1 MANPSNLLLPKT
13 NIVLTIVVLL
23 ALIVLS
29 FYGMYGN
36 TFFFNKAENYIF
48 PLLTLTH
55 FLYLYVLWFKITE
68 QEYPDVIMKNIEYIM
83 YGILLFYGYE
93 IFSTYS
99 ILSTY
104 NEFQDHAIPHTFMP
118 MGILIMTLQ
127 TVLVC
132 LSIWSFTIRKIR
144 VGKYDFDYLNNHI
157 DAWE

>member
-1 MANPSNLLLPKT
+1 MSSPSNLLLPKT
-13 NIVLTIVVLL
+13 NVLLTIVVLL

-68 QEYPDVIMKNIEYIM
+68 REYPDSIMKNIEYIM
-83 YGILLFYGYE
+83 YGIVLVYGYE
-93 IFSTYS
+93 IFSTYT
-99 ILSTY
+99 ILSTH
-104 NEFQDHAIPHTFMP
+104 NEFQDHVIPNTFMP
-118 MGILIMTLQ
+118 IGILIVTLQ
-127 TVLVC
+127 TILVC
-132 LSIWSFTIRKIR
+132 LSIWSFAIRKIR
-144 VGKYDFDYLNNHI
+144 VGKYDFDYLNNHL

>member
-1 MANPSNLLLPKT
+1 MSSPSNLLLPKT
-13 NIVLTIVVLL
+13 NVLLTIVVLL

-68 QEYPDVIMKNIEYIM
+68 REYPDSIMKNIEYIM
-83 YGILLFYGYE
+83 YGIVLVYGYE
-93 IFSTYS
+93 IFSTYT
-99 ILSTY
+99 ILSTH
-104 NEFQDHAIPHTFMP
+104 NEFQDHVIPNTFMP
-118 MGILIMTLQ
+118 MGILIVTLQ
-127 TVLVC
+127 TILVC
-132 LSIWSFTIRKIR
+132 LSIWSFAIRKIR
-144 VGKYDFDYLNNHI
+144 VGKYDFDYLNNHL

>member
-1 MANPSNLLLPKT
+1 MPNPSNLLVPKT

-36 TFFFNKAENYIF
+36 AFFFNKVENYIF

-68 QEYPDVIMKNIEYIM
+68 KEYPDTIMKNIEYIM
-83 YGILLFYGYE
+83 YGIVLVYGYE
-93 IFSTYS
+93 FFSTYS
-99 ILSTY
+99 ILSTH
-104 NEFQDHAIPHTFMP
+104 NEFQDHVIPNTFMP

-127 TVLVC
+127 ALLVC
-132 LSIWSFTIRKIR
+132 LSIWSFAIRKIR
-144 VGKYDFDYLNNHI
+144 VGKYDLDYLNNHL

>member
-1 MANPSNLLLPKT
+1 MSSPSNLLVPKT
-13 NIVLTIVVLL
+13 NILLTIVVLL

-68 QEYPDVIMKNIEYIM
+68 REYPDVIMKNIEYIM
-83 YGILLFYGYE
+83 YGIVLVYGYE
-93 IFSTYS
+93 IFSTYT
-99 ILSTY
+99 ILSTH
-104 NEFQDHAIPHTFMP
+104 NEFQDHVIPNTFMP
-118 MGILIMTLQ
+118 MGILIVTLQ
-127 TVLVC
+127 TILVC
-132 LSIWSFTIRKIR
+132 LSIWSFAIRKIR
-144 VGKYDFDYLNNHI
+144 VGKYDFDYLNNHL

>member
-1 MANPSNLLLPKT
+1 MPNPSNLLVPKT

-36 TFFFNKAENYIF
+36 AFFFNKVENYIF

-68 QEYPDVIMKNIEYIM
+68 KEYPDAIMKNIEYIM
-83 YGILLFYGYE
+83 YGIVLVYGYE
-93 IFSTYS
+93 FFSTYS
-99 ILSTY
+99 ILSSR
-104 NEFQDHAIPHTFMP
+104 NEFQDHVIPNTFMP

-127 TVLVC
+127 ALLVC
-132 LSIWSFTIRKIR
+132 LSIWSFAIRKIR
-144 VGKYDFDYLNNHI
+144 VGKYDLDYLNNHL

>member
-1 MANPSNLLLPKT
+1 MPNPSNLLVPKT

-36 TFFFNKAENYIF
+36 AFFFNKVENYIF
-48 PLLTLTH
+48 PLLTLSH

-68 QEYPDVIMKNIEYIM
+68 KEYPDAIMKNIEYIM
-83 YGILLFYGYE
+83 YGIVLVYGYE
-93 IFSTYS
+93 FFSTYS
-99 ILSTY
+99 ILSTR
-104 NEFQDHAIPHTFMP
+104 NEFQDHVIPNTFMP

-127 TVLVC
+127 ALLVC
-132 LSIWSFTIRKIR
+132 LSIWSFAIRKIR
-144 VGKYDFDYLNNHI
+144 VGKYDLDYLNNHL

>member
-13 NIVLTIVVLL
+13 NVVLTIVVLL

-36 TFFFNKAENYIF
+36 AFFFNKAENYIF

-55 FLYLYVLWFKITE
+55 FLYLYVLWFKISE
-68 QEYPDVIMKNIEYIM
+68 KEYPDVIMKNIEYIL
-83 YGILLFYGYE
+83 YGIVLVYGYE
-93 IFSTYS
+93 IFSTFS
-99 ILSTY
+99 ILSTH
-104 NEFQDHAIPHTFMP
+104 NEFQDHVIPHTFIP
-118 MGILIMTLQ
+118 MGILIITLQ

-132 LSIWSFTIRKIR
+132 LSIWSFAIRKIR
-144 VGKYDFDYLNNHI
+144 VGKYDFDYLNNHL

>member
-1 MANPSNLLLPKT
+1 MPNPSNLLVPKT

-36 TFFFNKAENYIF
+36 AFFFNKVENYIF

-68 QEYPDVIMKNIEYIM
+68 KEYPDAIMKNIEYIM
-83 YGILLFYGYE
+83 YGIVLVYGYE
-93 IFSTYS
+93 FFSTYS
-99 ILSTY
+99 ILSTR
-104 NEFQDHAIPHTFMP
+104 NEFQDHVIPNTFMP

-127 TVLVC
+127 ALLVC
-132 LSIWSFTIRKIR
+132 LSIWSFAIRKIR
-144 VGKYDFDYLNNHI
+144 VGKYDLDYLNNHL

>member
-1 MANPSNLLLPKT
+1 MPNPSNLLVPKT

-36 TFFFNKAENYIF
+36 AFFFNKVENYIF

-68 QEYPDVIMKNIEYIM
+68 KEYPDAIMKNIEYIM
-83 YGILLFYGYE
+83 YGIVLVYGYDF
-93 IFSTYS
+93 FSTYS
-99 ILSTY
+99 ILSTR
-104 NEFQDHAIPHTFMP
+104 NEFQDHVIPNTFMP

-127 TVLVC
+127 ALLVC
-132 LSIWSFTIRKIR
+132 LSIWSFAIRKIR
-144 VGKYDFDYLNNHI
+144 VGKYDLDYLNNHL